1 MSYRLKKKG
10 FTNVTILEKSNRIG
24 GKAETFTYRDTT
36 IPLAVVFYTSIYN
49 ETLLPLLRHFG
60 MKKPNDDVFTGN
72 YTSFWPVNND
82 SKPASN
88 FPSGSPPTIQQV
100 EQVMIAF
107 LKYEELF
114 SQFFG
119 QLNNRYGVSWIK
131 YLNTGCL
138 ISKCSILNGSEGWK
152 DQ

>member
-24 GKAETFTYRDTT
+24 GKAETFTYRDTK
-36 IPLAVVFYTSIYN
+36 IPLAVCCYTSMYN

-60 MKKPNDDVFTGN
+60 IKKPNDDDYLLK
-72 YTSFWPVNND
+72 YTTFWPVNND
-82 SKPASN
+82 SKPATN
-88 FPSGSPPTIQQV
+88 FSSGSPPTIQQV
-100 EQVMIAF
+100 EQVMIAL

-119 QLNNRYGVSWIK
+119 RLNNKYGVSLIK
-131 YLNTGCL
+131 YLNITKKSL
-138 ISKCSILNGSEGWK
+138 RSEFL
-152 DQ
+152 